1 MVRLRSPQVRP
12 IVFSAALLAVF
23 ALGASAARAELSGTE
38 VMTRVEQ
45 REIGKDE
52 TSQVTLTLFTKEGQ
66 RRERK
71 LLLQRKGKADQKK
84 VLIHFLSPADVRGV
98 GFLVWRHPGKDDD
111 RWLYLPD
118 LHMVR
123 RIAAAD
129 KRGSFVGSDF
139 VYEDIAGRDV
149 DQDQH
154 ALTGSESIGGKDC
167 YVVKSVPLDSRSAE
181 FEHKV
186 SWIRKDN
193 FVVVQEMYYDH
204 QGNPLKKLTIDIL
217 EKIQEIWTMRKQTML
232 NLQTGHYTV
241 VTWDKVKYN
250 TSLGEEVFTERYLS
264 R

>member
-1 MVRLRSPQVRP
+1 MAFNRW
-12 IVFSAALLAVF
+12 ILLAVL
-23 ALGASAARAELSGTE
+23 AAAWTMLPGRQASAELSGTDI
-38 VMTRVEQ
+38 MTRVDQ
-45 REIGKDE
+45 REVGADMSSE
-52 TSQVTLTLFTKEGQ
+52 VTMRLVSKGGEE
-66 RRERK
+66 RVRK
-71 LLLQRKGKADQKK
+71 LKMLSKGKSNTKK
-84 VLIHFLSPADVRGV
+84 VLIHFLEPADVRGV

-154 ALTGSESIGGKDC
+154 TLTGSESIGGKDC
-167 YVVKSVPLDSRSAE
+167 YVVKSVPLDSKSAE

-193 FVVVQEMYYDH
+193 FVVVKEMYYDH

-217 EKIQEIWTMRKQTML
+217 EKVQEIWTMRKQTML